1 MRNVSRI
8 AIVALLG
15 LPLMGCSLMVYP
27 AARAFGGMKESEL
40 KKCRAAF
47 AVMKEEI
54 RTSTVMVYPLLVVK
68 GGVPSWDAVGARQL
82 SAILESENHLAASV
96 APQKPGVPFEP
107 MKRNQLRY
115 LNERTLAYAAW
126 TRAQPRAGDYCW
138 FSEIFMDAHGD
149 QVYAIHIYVVDAE
162 GAIPYARLANS
173 HHFGPTP
180 VREVSGALRFTVKRF
195 FKDLAEDPLRIW
207 PKYGVG

>member
-1 MRNVSRI
+1 MI
-8 AIVALLG
+8 
-15 LPLMGCSLMVYP
+15 YP

-47 AVMKEEI
+47 AVMQEKI
-54 RTSTVMVYPLLVVK
+54 HTGTVVVYPALVVK
-68 GGVPSWDAVGARQL
+68 GGMPSWDAEGARRL
-82 SAILESENHLAASV
+82 SAILQSENSLAAAV
-96 APQKPGVPFEP
+96 APQEPGVPFEP

-115 LNERTLAYAAW
+115 LNERALAYAAW
-126 TRAQPRAGDYCW
+126 TRAQPRTGDYCW
-138 FSEIFMDAHGD
+138 FSEIFMDAQGNE
-149 QVYAIHIYVVDAE
+149 VYAIQVYVVEAE

-180 VREVSGALRFTVKRF
+180 LREVSGALRFMVKLF
-195 FKDLAEDPLRIW
+195 LNDLEKDPLHIW